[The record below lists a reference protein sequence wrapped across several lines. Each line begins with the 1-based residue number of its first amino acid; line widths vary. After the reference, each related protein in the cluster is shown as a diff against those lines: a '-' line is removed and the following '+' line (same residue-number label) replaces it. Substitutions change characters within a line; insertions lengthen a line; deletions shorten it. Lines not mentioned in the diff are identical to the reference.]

1 MNSSVLS
8 NTLATLARRVFRQ
21 RDYVKP
27 LGRWGVEKN
36 PNQQEYAS
44 NWASAD
50 HCGVCHDHLTEI
62 TKAQTPG
69 LREES
74 VAPATK

>member
-1 MNSSVLS
+1 MNSSVTT
-8 NTLATLARRVFRQ
+8 TLTATLTTFARRVFKPRE
-21 RDYVKP
+21 YVRP

-36 PNQQEYAS
+36 PIQQEYAS

-50 HCGVCHDHLTEI
+50 HCGVCHDHLSEI

-69 LREES
+69 RRDFG
-74 VAPATK
+74 TK